1 MKKNAPYTLN
11 IDMSLSEDMD
21 TCTCKCITTVK
32 SETVLA
38 ALLASAAV
46 TIAQGHSCA
55 ERLWNLLINRDLQNP
70 KNNYLRGYCEWL
82 GKIEENGL

>member
-1 MKKNAPYTLN
+1 MKKIAPYTLN

-21 TCTCKCITTVK
+21 TCTGKCITTVK

-46 TIAQGHSCA
+46 AIAHDHSCA
-55 ERLWNLLINRDLQNP
+55 PHKFAESLCGTIMEFIDKPGFTKP
-70 KNNYLRGYCEWL
+70 KEQLS
-82 GKIEENGL
+82 